1 MINPFRI
8 HGGLPLFA
16 LLALG
21 VLAAMMSFSLH
32 AEPAATAK
40 GAKADKP
47 AQALPTIVL
56 VHGAFADAS
65 SWNDVARRLRGQG
78 YPVTAIANPLRG
90 VASDAH
96 YTARVIDG
104 ITGPVV
110 LVGHSYGGSVI
121 SAAAVGKPNVTALVF
136 VAAFAPDVGESC
148 ASLSSKFPGSTLG
161 DALGQ
166 PVPQENGASD
176 LYIRQ
181 ARFWKQF
188 AQDVPEGDAQLMAI
202 GQRPITDAALNE
214 PTGEIASAWKTLP
227 SYFVFGTGDRNIPP
241 VALAWMAE
249 RAASR
254 GTVSIPYASHVP
266 MISHP
271 ETVAKLIIQA
281 ARGL

>member
-1 MINPFRI
+1 MINNFRI
-8 HGGLPLFA
+8 QGGLPLSA

-21 VLAAMMSFSLH
+21 VLAAMMSFSLR
-32 AEPAATAK
+32 AEPSAAAK
-40 GAKADKP
+40 GVKSDKA

-90 VASDAH
+90 VASDAR
-96 YTARVIDG
+96 YTARVIGG

-121 SAAAVGKPNVTALVF
+121 SAAAVGKPNVTALVY

-148 ASLSSKFPGSTLG
+148 ASLSGKFPGSTLG

-166 PVPQENGASD
+166 PVPQESGAAD

-181 ARFWKQF
+181 DRFWKQF
-188 AQDVPEGDAQLMAI
+188 AQDVPEGEAQLLAI

-214 PTGEIASAWKTLP
+214 PTGEIGSAWKTLP
-227 SYFVFGTGDRNIPP
+227 TYFVFGTGDRNIPP

-249 RAASR
+249 RAGSR

-281 ARGL
+281 ARGR